1 MQVVRGLVQSGQ
13 LQFINGGWSMH
24 DEACTHYVSMIEN
37 TAFGHRFLKDEFD
50 YVPTVGWQI
59 DPFGH
64 SAVQVSVPI
73 HICTLSTRG
82 NCCEC
87 E

>member
-1 MQVVRGLVQSGQ
+1 
-13 LQFINGGWSMH
+13 MH

-50 YVPTVGWQI
+50 YKPTVGWQI

-64 SAVQVSVPI
+64 SATQV
-73 HICTLSTRG
+73 ICSDLVSLKDAARKTWTAYGLVLFDHAGGFVVGRSG
-82 NCCEC
+82 V
-87 E
+87 